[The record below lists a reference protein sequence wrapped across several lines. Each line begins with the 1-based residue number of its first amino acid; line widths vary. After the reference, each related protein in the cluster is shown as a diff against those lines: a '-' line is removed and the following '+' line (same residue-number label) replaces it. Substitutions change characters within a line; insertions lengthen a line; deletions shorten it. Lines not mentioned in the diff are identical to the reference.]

1 MLKDKKSQYVSQ
13 LKDLIFSNALKVMKW
28 KLGKLNRDSFQCRE
42 SSLIF
47 KILHTDRGQ
56 IVTRI
61 GELWWHLPADFIES
75 IGQRVFLLRKIRKN
89 FRIHDFRRFHRAHRP
104 SISYANSLKRWILFC
119 LVSLVRPSAR
129 LYLLWKFKIVI
140 LKEILN
146 NSNIIRKDIPYTV
159 NWIVDANLE

>member
-1 MLKDKKSQYVSQ
+1 
-13 LKDLIFSNALKVMKW
+13 MKW

-61 GELWWHLPADFIES
+61 DELWWHLPVDFIIES
-75 IGQRVFLLRKIRKN
+75 IGERVFLLRKIRKN
-89 FRIHDFRRFHRAHRP
+89 FRIHDFRHFHRAHRP
-104 SISYANSLKRWILFC
+104 LISYANSLERWILFC

-146 NSNIIRKDIPYTV
+146 NSNIIRKDIPYTD